1 MQRSIF
7 RAVLAVA
14 ITAAIVAAAL
24 FRDQLSVDRLDAWIA
39 NLGLWAPLAFLALYA
54 AGTVIFMPGLL
65 FALAGGA
72 LFGPVWGS
80 VLNLL
85 GATLGASIAFLIA
98 RYLAGDWVQR
108 RSGGFLKRLMDGVE
122 SEDWRFVAFLRLV
135 PLFPFNL
142 TNYALGLTRISFASY
157 VITSL
162 LCMIPGA
169 VAYTWLG
176 HASRGAISGDAS
188 AIRYGLLAVGLLA
201 IIALAPRLV
210 KAFRKPHT
218 FGWTTAEDLQRTLET
233 AQPLTILDVR
243 SADEF
248 VGDLGHIP
256 GAVNIPLNLLQ
267 VKLAELRQGPL
278 LPIVVVCQTDKRSAA
293 AADSLSRAGFTRVD
307 VLRGGMKQWNSL
319 GYFVDRNAEG
329 VSTR

>member
-1 MQRSIF
+1 MQRYIF
-7 RAVLAVA
+7 RIVLAVA
-14 ITAAIVAAAL
+14 VMTAILAAAL
-24 FRDQLSVDRLDAWIA
+24 FRDQLSVARLDAWVA
-39 NLGLWAPLAFLALYA
+39 SLGLLAPFAFVALYTA
-54 AGTVIFMPGLL
+54 ATVIFMPGIV

-108 RSGGFLKRLMDGVE
+108 KSGGFLKRLMDGVE
-122 SEDWRFVAFLRLV
+122 SEGWRFVALVRLA

-157 VITSL
+157 VVTSL

-169 VAYTWLG
+169 IAYTWLG
-176 HASRGAISGDAS
+176 HAGRGAVSGDAS

-201 IIALAPRLV
+201 IIAFAPRLA
-210 KAFRKPHT
+210 KAFRKPHSY
-218 FGWTTAEDLQRTLET
+218 GWTTAEDLRRTLET

-243 SADEF
+243 GRDEF
-248 VGDLGHIP
+248 AGSLGHIP
-256 GAVNIPLNLLQ
+256 GAVNVPLNLLQ
-267 VKLAELRQGPL
+267 EKFEDLRQRAL

-293 AADSLSRAGFTRVD
+293 AADSLSRAGFAKVD
-307 VLRGGMKQWNSL
+307 VLRGGMKQWNTL
-319 GYFVDRNAEG
+319 GYSVDHSAEG
-329 VSTR
+329 MPAR